1 MRIENYFKF
10 IFSSRLFIKGSI
22 MKDNVIVTKTF
33 RFAVKKVK
41 RILFQK
47 CLSLLRKL
55 MRLNIGL
62 SC

>member
-1 MRIENYFKF
+1 
-10 IFSSRLFIKGSI
+10 